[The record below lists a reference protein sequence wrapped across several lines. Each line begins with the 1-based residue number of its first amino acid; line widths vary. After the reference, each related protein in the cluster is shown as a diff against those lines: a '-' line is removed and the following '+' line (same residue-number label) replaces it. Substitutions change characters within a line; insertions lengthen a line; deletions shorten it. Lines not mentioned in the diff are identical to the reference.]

1 MPQLPFS
8 VLLVLL
14 AFFTSP
20 EMHLAGHPADPPE
33 VFNGVVLRPTPRAVA
48 ERGGPTLAFTRPGQ
62 ARRTFRTYWQ
72 RVFSTLRNSIY
83 FCLYSIVM
91 MWNKKYPVDFK
102 LLIVLNRCQLETIF
116 HEERACFSCRPG
128 ALLLVPWPTWRGA
141 AFREVSGV
149 CGHGKWHWT
158 QRNQPAN

>member
-20 EMHLAGHPADPPE
+20 EMHLAGHPRGSTRGLQRCGASSYTQSSGGTWRAHLGLHASGPGTANVPNILTKGI
-33 VFNGVVLRPTPRAVA
+33 FNL
-48 ERGGPTLAFTRPGQ
+48 E
-62 ARRTFRTYWQ
+62 
-72 RVFSTLRNSIY
+72 NSIY

-102 LLIVLNRCQLETIF
+102 LLIVLNCCQLETIF